1 MPYESTALQSLCTG
15 RAKTS
20 SGALHGG
27 RTPAL
32 SIAEVIGVNHNIASL
47 FYRET
52 REIIAKH
59 NAHEAPPEVD
69 ESFFVQTSQRQKRP
83 GDAGKVA
90 VFRPLRRGGCI
101 HAIMLP
107 DCWNRDVYGHL
118 KENTSDSIVYSDACM
133 PIECLMPRNSAMKES
148 TTQML

>member
-1 MPYESTALQSLCTG
+1 MCRVKARRCSRFALAVQKCFLEHFMAG
-15 RAKTS
+15 
-20 SGALHGG
+20 
-27 RTPAL
+27 TPAL

-59 NAHEAPPEVD
+59 NAHEALPEVEVD

-90 VFRPLRRGGCI
+90 VFRPLRRGG
-101 HAIMLP
+101 A
-107 DCWNRDVYGHL
+107 
-118 KENTSDSIVYSDACM
+118 A
-133 PIECLMPRNSAMKES
+133 S
-148 TTQML
+148 TP